1 MNKYISGT
9 DYKNSYKRE
18 IPAFAAGIIILV
30 VTAMFLFSGA
40 LSSETY
46 EDTEQWLKITSW
58 LSILSLIVRLF
69 AANWVSRIARRQNR
83 HSVRWS
89 WIAFILPG
97 ITLCIIGLL
106 GKKELTLE
114 VGENLSPKKQSSIL
128 RVRAN
133 ELYLARNFPLAIQF
147 AGKSLEIDPAN
158 NKSREIRALAYFYSN
173 LYEESLNDFVKL
185 RDSGYRPGKVYY
197 YLGNIELKKGEFE
210 KASDNWLR
218 AKSKGYG
225 SAKFQLNR
233 YWNYRGKFLL
243 TKGDVKRKLYKH
255 SGRGADLKS
264 INYKNGIEDIDNF
277 LKRGDVKIRT
287 TINDHGLIIRF
298 RKFPKTLYLGVHYIE
313 IEDMSVN
320 KSKQQIYLK
329 LLGKSR
335 IWLNYYPGMDR
346 REELETLKQYYS
358 AAKDK

>member
-1 MNKYISGT
+1 MNRYISGSE
-9 DYKNSYKRE
+9 DKSPYKRE
-18 IPAFAAGIIILV
+18 IPAFAAGIIILA
-30 VTAMFLFSGA
+30 VTAMFLFSGV

-46 EDTEQWLKITSW
+46 EDTEQWMKITSW

-89 WIAFILPG
+89 WIAFIFPG

-106 GKKELTLE
+106 GRKELTLE
-114 VGENLSPKKQSSIL
+114 VDENLSPKKQSSIL

-133 ELYLARNFPLAIQF
+133 ELYLARNFPLSIQF
-147 AGKSLEIDPAN
+147 ADKSLEIDPEN
-158 NKSREIRALAYFYSN
+158 NKSREIRALAYYN
-173 LYEESLNDFVKL
+173 TNRPEESFNDFVKL

-218 AKSKGYG
+218 AKAKGYG

-243 TKGDVKRKLYKH
+243 SKGDLKRKLYKH

-264 INYKNGIEDIDNF
+264 INYKKGIEEIDDF
-277 LKRGDVKIRT
+277 LKNGDVKIRT

-313 IEDMSVN
+313 IEDFSVN
-320 KSKQQIYLK
+320 ESKQEIYLK
-329 LLGKSR
+329 LTGKSR
-335 IWLNYYPGMDR
+335 LWLNYYPGMDSR
-346 REELETLKQYYS
+346 KEMETFKQYYS
-358 AAKDK
+358 AAKDN